1 MLTNLRTWFCRSVMT
16 LLLMLPI
23 TLGWAGGYIH
33 YKKTSDSNW
42 SKADLAYKDAVGT
55 VAITLDAG
63 ETYEFLFVDKGT
75 DDKSNNS
82 YGFSGNPQD
91 VTDGTLY
98 PLSANGSNGRIPTAT
113 GGTYTF
119 TVTWDGGKPSI
130 SVRFPANAQSTLK
143 FSSNK
148 NNWGTSDAM
157 VSQDD
162 GKTWSYTLDVTNY
175 PTDVFEFRFVEEGT
189 NKYIVPKLEQGETI
203 SVPINNENPI
213 PAEIFVNDH
222 KNKRFTFTGS
232 GEYLTYLVKVG
243 YANNAWGV
251 YVIGQDKFPD
261 YYINSNGT
269 QVKGVL
275 KDGKYYFTLPNSCYT
290 NGQLEFSI
298 SKSSNTTTYLTANE
312 RTFSGHNN
320 IQLTGITDGTQQE
333 TMFSYSSGNL
343 VNDDPDGDIEVVYDS
358 KENTL
363 TLYYKSRQEVMESAF
378 YLIVPNANVGNTRR
392 AVPAS
397 EGIAPKGHTA
407 FRLMA
412 GRERNSTDLNYDLTS
427 INLKIDGDKGQQ
439 LRYDSEEK
447 IKFYIQKGNKKK
459 FFLPTDNDN
468 DIYVKKTAK
477 DTDNSSS
484 GYYGVTATNGV
495 DGYGVRS
502 HEMSTTNDGRYFIIT
517 KTDADEKLSSTDNV
531 NNYKTMSLTFMFS
544 ENNDEHSF
552 IKNKGEKPVSVA
564 NGNAVNG
571 FVNNGN
577 LIVGFQHTRGVG
589 SAYYNDYLNKV
600 DGLNKADGV
609 YLIGAM
615 GGEYTS
621 EKLYPMTKMVYPD
634 DKTDA
639 EADSIV
645 YVREVKKDNN
655 TWDDFFLSFSAG
667 NVLGNNNHWNLLLRP
682 HVQDQMDGQAL
693 EGGVFF
699 FKNDRLDGNQ
709 QQALNPLLSEAQK
722 QRYVSYKVYF
732 NATYS
737 TYRIE
742 FYDNFY
748 IAGPAVHGVANTPVN
763 SGDYFNPEHRLAMR
777 TEEVHGVRHYVYTGE
792 FTNGSTFAFFV
803 NPETYTYNYSENG
816 DSQNVTGNT
825 GTMWTTQAPTGGGDY
840 PFHNHVQWN
849 TDGDNSLGSL
859 GSKNN
864 GIKWTLPTG
873 TYTLRF
879 YNHAE
884 RSGNNQLYT
893 IDKVVT
899 LKNATSTFA
908 ETPGEPPVKHN
919 YGGWRT
925 FSDDCA
931 LWLPNGIKAYYASGI
946 TAEGKVQLTE
956 VADRMIPAHT
966 GVLIYD
972 GNLLADKES
981 EDIHL
986 YPVPTGYTQQL
997 GSGTTN
1003 LFVDCYDQDYTISYN
1018 PENGKYN
1025 YFFTCFYKKRG
1036 DFSKSNVPMNFW
1048 KTRDKEAKAKKNYTY
1063 LQVSKDINPRAFNS
1077 ETKNYEQ
1084 EPDATNVA
1092 NNARDYCF
1100 LFSLDD
1106 LDDPLITGITAP
1118 AVENSMETKAEGWYT
1133 MQGVKIQKPVK
1144 AGMYILNGR
1153 KVIVR

>member
-16 LLLMLPI
+16 LLLMLPV
-23 TLGWAGGYIH
+23 TLGWAKGYIH
-33 YKKTSDSNW
+33 WGESSNSNW
-42 SKADLAYKDAVGT
+42 SDAELTYNGKVGT
-55 VAITLDAG
+55 VDIALEAG
-63 ETYEFLFVDKGT
+63 KTYGFLFRDTGEG
-75 DDKSNNS
+75 NNATEKW
-82 YGFSGNPQD
+82 YKFSGNPQE
-91 VTDGTLY
+91 VTDGMSY
-98 PLSANGSNGRIPTAT
+98 ALSTSNPGDGKISNAK

-119 TVTWDGGKPSI
+119 TVTLSDNGTPSI
-130 SVRFPANAQSTLK
+130 SVKFPANAQSTLAIR
-143 FSSNK
+143 SNK
-148 NNWGTSDAM
+148 TGWEKDTPMKIEKEGT
-157 VSQDD
+157 
-162 GKTWSYTLDVTNY
+162 TWSYTLDVTDN
-175 PTDVFEFRFVEEGT
+175 PTYTYQFRFVDTST
-189 NKYIVPKLEQGETI
+189 NNWIFPNEKEVV
-203 SVPINNENPI
+203 VPINNTLPVD
-213 PAEIFVNDH
+213 AVMQNDH
-222 KNKRFTFTGS
+222 GGKIFYFTGS
-232 GEYLTYLVKVG
+232 GKYLEYLITVEYKD
-243 YANNAWGV
+243 NKWGV
-251 YVIGQDKFPD
+251 YVRGQKEIPD

-275 KDGKYYFTLPNSCYT
+275 KNNKYYFTLPNSCYT
-290 NGQLEFSI
+290 NRQLEFSI
-298 SKSSNTTTYLTANE
+298 SKSTSPTTYLTASST
-312 RTFSGHNN
+312 TFSGHNN
-320 IQLTGITDGTQQE
+320 TQLTGITDGTEQE
-333 TMFSYSSGNL
+333 IMFSYSSGSQE
-343 VNDDPDGDIEVVYDS
+343 NDDPDGDIEVVYDS
-358 KENTL
+358 KEKTL
-363 TLYYKSRQEVMESAF
+363 TLNYKSRQEVMESAF

-397 EGIAPKGHTA
+397 EGIAPAGHTA

-412 GRERNSTDLNYDLTS
+412 GRERNSTDLNPDLTS

-447 IKFYIQKGNKKK
+447 IKFYIQKGNKQS
-459 FFLPTDNDN
+459 FFQPTNNNN

-477 DTDNSSS
+477 DTDNKTS

-502 HEMSTTNDGRYFIIT
+502 HQMSDFVENRYFIIT
-517 KTDADEKLSSTDNV
+517 KTDADATLSSDN
-531 NNYKTMSLTFMFS
+531 NNKTMSLTFMFS
-544 ENNDEHSF
+544 ENNGPHTF
-552 IKNKGEKPVSVA
+552 IRNKGNNSESVA

-571 FVNNGN
+571 FQNNGN

-589 SAYYNDYLNKV
+589 SAYYNNHIKN
-600 DGLNKADGV
+600 GGV

-621 EKLYPMTKMVYPD
+621 DTSYSMQKIVYPAGT
-634 DKTDA
+634 TD
-639 EADSIV
+639 ESKADSIV
-645 YVREVKKDNN
+645 YVCEVKKGNN
-655 TWDDFFLSFSAG
+655 TWDNFFLSFSTG
-667 NVLGNNNHWNLLLRP
+667 DVLGNNNHWNLLLRP
-682 HVQDQMDGQAL
+682 HLQDQMDGQAL

-699 FKNDRLDGNQ
+699 FKNDRGEGNQ

-763 SGDYFNPEHRLAMR
+763 SGDYFKPEKRLAMR

-803 NPETYTYNYSENG
+803 NPETYTYNYSE
-816 DSQNVTGNT
+816 DDDCKNVSSNT
-825 GTMWTTQAPTGGGDY
+825 GTMWTTQAPTSGGKDY
-840 PFHNHVQWN
+840 PFHNHVRWN
-849 TDGDNSLGSL
+849 TDGINPEGATSGSL
-859 GSKNN
+859 GQSNN

-884 RSGNNQLYT
+884 KSDNNQLYT

-899 LKNATSTFA
+899 LNNATSVFA
-908 ETPGEPPVKHN
+908 ETAEGEAVKHN

-931 LWLPNGIKAYYASGI
+931 LWLPNGIKAYYASEI
-946 TAEGKVQLTE
+946 TDGGKVKLTE
-956 VADRMIPAHT
+956 VEDGMIPAHT

-972 GNLLADKES
+972 GNLLAGS
-981 EDIHL
+981 EEIHL
-986 YPVPTGYTQQL
+986 YPVPTDYTTKL

-1003 LFVDCYDQDYTISYN
+1003 LFVDCYDQDYTISYH

-1025 YFFTCFYKKRG
+1025 YFFTCFYKKLG

-1048 KTRDKEAKAKKNYTY
+1048 KTRDQNAKAKKNYTY
-1063 LQVSKDINPRAFNS
+1063 LQVPDNINPRAFNS
-1077 ETKNYEQ
+1077 NTKNYEP
-1084 EPDATNVA
+1084 EPSATNVA

-1133 MQGVKIQKPVK
+1133 MQGVKIQKPAK

>member
-16 LLLMLPI
+16 LLLMLPV

-33 YKKTSDSNW
+33 YTKTSDSNW

-82 YGFSGNPQD
+82 YGFSGNTEV
-91 VTDGTLY
+91 VTNGTSYTLSKDG
-98 PLSANGSNGRIPTAT
+98 ANGRISNAE

-119 TVTWDGGKPSI
+119 TVKWEGDKPSI
-130 SVRFPANAQSTLK
+130 SVKLTANAQSTLAICSEK
-143 FSSNK
+143 TGWQN
-148 NNWGTSDAM
+148 GTPMKIESE
-157 VSQDD
+157 
-162 GKTWSYTLDVTNY
+162 GTTWSYTLDVTDN
-175 PTDVFEFRFVEEGT
+175 PKDEFVFRFVEGT
-189 NKYIVPKLEQGETI
+189 NKYIVPKLEQGEII
-203 SVPINNENPI
+203 SVPINNEDPI
-213 PAEIFVNDH
+213 SAEILENDH

-232 GEYLTYLVKVG
+232 GKYLEYLITVEYKDDK
-243 YANNAWGV
+243 WGV
-251 YVIGQDKFPD
+251 YVRGQKEIPD
-261 YYINSNGT
+261 YYINSNDT

-290 NGQLEFSI
+290 DGKLEFSI
-298 SKSSNTTTYLTANE
+298 SKSSNTLTTYLTASPT
-312 RTFSGHNN
+312 TFSGHNN
-320 IQLTGITDGTQQE
+320 AMLQNITDGTEQE
-333 TMFSYSSGNL
+333 TKFYYSSGNL

-358 KENTL
+358 KEKTL
-363 TLYYKSRQEVMESAF
+363 TLNYKSRQEVMESAF

-397 EGIAPKGHTA
+397 EGIAPAGHTA

-412 GRERNSTDLNYDLTS
+412 GRERNNNVLNTDLTS

-447 IKFYIQKGNKKK
+447 IKFYIQKGNGKK
-459 FFLPTDNDN
+459 FFQPTNNNN

-477 DTDNSSS
+477 ETDNKTS

-531 NNYKTMSLTFMFS
+531 NNYKTKSLTFMFS
-544 ENNDEHSF
+544 ENNGEHSF
-552 IKNKGEKPVSVA
+552 IINKGEKPSSVA

-571 FVNNGN
+571 FQNNGN

-589 SAYYNDYLNKV
+589 SAYYNNHIQNEN
-600 DGLNKADGV
+600 GGV
-609 YLIGAM
+609 YLVGAM
-615 GGEYTS
+615 GGDYTS
-621 EKLYPMTKMVYPD
+621 DKSYSMTKMVYPA
-634 DKTDA
+634 DKADA
-639 EADSIV
+639 DADSIV
-645 YVREVKKDNN
+645 YVCEVKKGNN
-655 TWDDFFLSFSAG
+655 TWDNFFLSFSAG
-667 NVLGNNNHWNLLLRP
+667 DVLGNNNHWNLLLRP

-899 LKNATSTFA
+899 LNNATSVFA
-908 ETPGEPPVKHN
+908 ETAEGEAVKHN

-931 LWLPNGIKAYYASGI
+931 LWLPNGIKAYYASEI
-946 TAEGKVQLTE
+946 TADDKVKLTE
-956 VADRMIPAHT
+956 VEDGMIPAHT

-972 GNLLADKES
+972 GNLLAGS
-981 EDIHL
+981 EEIHL
-986 YPVPTGYTQQL
+986 YPVPTDYTTDL
-997 GSGTTN
+997 GDDKTN

-1025 YFFTCFYKKRG
+1025 YFFTCFYKKLG

-1063 LQVSKDINPRAFNS
+1063 LQVPDNINPRAFNS
-1077 ETKNYEQ
+1077 NTKNYEP
-1084 EPDATNVA
+1084 EPSATNVA